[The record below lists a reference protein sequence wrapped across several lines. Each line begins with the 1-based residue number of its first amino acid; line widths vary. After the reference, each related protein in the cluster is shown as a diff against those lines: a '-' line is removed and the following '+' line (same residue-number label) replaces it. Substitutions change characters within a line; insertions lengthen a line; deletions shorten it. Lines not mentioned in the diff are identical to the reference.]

1 MSKFFF
7 SKEEYIQSAGLAFV
21 LTSFLLFGFYAYHVQ
36 GEAVSL
42 TVTVSSALSFT
53 SSTDQFGTLT
63 PGTFKIATTTL
74 SVTTNANDGYNIT
87 LYGDDQSTSDT
98 VMDLTTNASTGITDQ
113 TEWIP
118 GGGITPATTTTG
130 NAVVRGSLDSSG
142 DVLAFRVYSSTTPAF
157 YSTSWWGA
165 TNLVGVAK
173 WAGIPSSTVQ
183 RRIGNVQ
190 SKGGGNSV
198 YNSSE
203 QLITIAYYLDVPTTQ
218 VAGSYSGGLTYT
230 ATAN

>member
-1 MSKFFF
+1 MSKFL
-7 SKEEYIQSAGLAFV
+7 SNKHGYGQSVSLAFLLV
-21 LTSFLLFGFYAYHVQ
+21 SFLFFGFYAYHAR

-42 TVTVSSALSFT
+42 TVTVSSALTFT

-74 SVTTNANDGYNIT
+74 SVTTNANDGYNVT

-98 VMDLTTNASTGITDQ
+98 VMDLTTSASTGITDQ
-113 TEWIP
+113 LEWIP
-118 GGGITPATTTTG
+118 GGGISPATTTTG
-130 NAVVRGSLDSSG
+130 NAVVRASLDNST

-165 TNLVGVAK
+165 TNLAAAAK
-173 WAGIPSSTVQ
+173 WAGIASTTVQ

-190 SKGGGNSV
+190 SKGGGNTV
-198 YNSSE
+198 YSSSE
-203 QLITIAYYLDVPTTQ
+203 QLITIAYYLNVAVTQ
-218 VAGSYSGGLTYT
+218 ASGSYSGGLTYT